1 MSEKLT
7 PTQQREQMFKTG
19 FKSNPD
25 LGAEYLGMQKQAYAA
40 KLLIDVA
47 AELIL
52 EGKDSLAHELL
63 GDDGLAISMAS
74 LKAGEVGKYRK
85 AGSKGGSQS
94 KRKKWAEE
102 YAEWLLSSYPEET
115 KEEIWR
121 CIPEDEHYCEPPL
134 PSFELASIWREDDK
148 LFAYLKGGEPETI
161 AKSTFFKTYLKKGGR

>member
-63 GDDGLAISMAS
+63 GDDVLAISMAA
-74 LKAGEVGKYRK
+74 LEAGEVGKYRK
-85 AGSKGGSQS
+85 AGSKGGSQP
-94 KRKKWAEE
+94 KRKKWLEE
-102 YAEWLLSSYPEET
+102 YAELLLRRYPEKT
-115 KEEIWR
+115 KNEIWC
-121 CIPEDEHYCEPPL
+121 CIPEDEEEENL
-134 PSFELASIWREDDK
+134 PSFDMASIWRDDNK
-148 LFAYLKGGEPETI
+148 LFAYLKGGEPESTS
-161 AKSTFFKTYLKKGGR
+161 KSNFFKRYLIRKGGQ

>member
-19 FKSNPD
+19 FESNPD
-25 LGAEYLGMQKQAYAA
+25 LGAMWLDIQKLAHDANIVI
-40 KLLIDVA
+40 KVA

-63 GDDGLAISMAS
+63 GDDVLAISMAS

-94 KRKKWAEE
+94 QRKKWAEE
-102 YAEWLLSSYPEET
+102 YAERLLSSYPEET

-121 CIPEDEHYCEPPL
+121 CIPEDEDYCEPPL

-148 LFAYLKGGEPETI
+148 LLARTREVEPETI